1 MLITALSQGLLREDA
16 GLDVYQMLE
25 ASVRQFS
32 EWGHTDAGRH
42 SGCRRAPSRATW
54 QPDDRELRMPTLPNH
69 IEVGFLRRQGLPSER
84 QLLYRG

>member
-1 MLITALSQGLLREDA
+1 VLITALSQGLLREDA

-42 SGCRRAPSRATW
+42 SAP
-54 QPDDRELRMPTLPNH
+54 L
-69 IEVGFLRRQGLPSER
+69 
-84 QLLYRG
+84 